1 MEIWIMCVRLTTAW
15 ERFYDIFCMSW
26 HHLGSLSNNLSDNAC
41 TQPATTTNDL
51 ARQCISGKSFS
62 FLLQSADQQEV
73 MFTAQWSSSTRTS
86 RKRRK
91 KMRCGKQQS
100 RSSGRR
106 QTILEESKSGSLMAF
121 MVVMKK
127 TNWSDNK
134 IKLQKHKMK
143 LIAGGFTTQ
152 NKNLLFSSHYL

>member
-1 MEIWIMCVRLTTAW
+1 MEIWIMCVRLTTVW
-15 ERFYDIFCMSW
+15 ERFSDIFCLSW
-26 HHLGSLSNNLSDNAC
+26 HQLGSLSNNLSDNTC
-41 TQPATTTNDL
+41 TQPATTTIDL

-62 FLLQSADQQEV
+62 FLLQSADQQED
-73 MFTAQWSSSTRTS
+73 MLTARWSSSTRTS
-86 RKRRK
+86 GKRRK
-91 KMRCGKQQS
+91 KMQCGKQQS
-100 RSSGRR
+100 RSSG
-106 QTILEESKSGSLMAF
+106 EESKSGFLMVF

-152 NKNLLFSSHYL
+152 NKNLLISSHYL